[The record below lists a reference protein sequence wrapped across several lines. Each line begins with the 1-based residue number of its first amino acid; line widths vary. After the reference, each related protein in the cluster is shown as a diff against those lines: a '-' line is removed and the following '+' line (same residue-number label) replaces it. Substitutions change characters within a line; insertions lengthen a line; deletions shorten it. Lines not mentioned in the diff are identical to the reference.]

1 MLERKSS
8 ALMSGSVFMACK
20 PEAKMR
26 PKTEW
31 SCSWCMASS
40 EGKLSREA
48 WIACSSKPSGAT
60 KWLRRLIMRSM
71 TKAKATTEQIKRG
84 QIGQPAAC
92 MMVNKANT
100 PEILC
105 VAIMAQPSIH
115 MICG

>member
-8 ALMSGSVFMACK
+8 ALMSGSALMACK

-26 PKTEW
+26 PNTEW
-31 SCSWCMASS
+31 SCNCCMASS

-48 WIACSSKPSGAT
+48 LIACSSKPSGAT
-60 KWLRRLIMRSM
+60 KWLRKLIMRSM

-84 QIGQPAAC
+84 QIGHPAAC

-100 PEILC
+100 PKNFVC
-105 VAIMAQPSIH
+105 PIMA
-115 MICG
+115 